1 MPSKLVKRVG
11 IRLFELGALYGVLGV
26 LIFLLTRSI

>member
-1 MPSKLVKRVG
+1 MPPKFVRRVG

-26 LIFLLTRSI
+26 LIFL